1 MFFLLKGIRLLM
13 WGMKDINIGGGGLGN
28 INFASLGSQLKFID
42 TMKYY
47 LSSLGSLPSTLND
60 VEKMHVEKLTLQF
73 LNQHDYFSQTR
84 PLLDFSQKRK
94 VLDSI
99 VRGKGVIPYEKIVSI
114 DSLSIKPENG
124 IFYKG

>member
-13 WGMKDINIGGGGLGN
+13 WVMKDINIGGGGLGN

-73 LNQHDYFSQTR
+73 LNHHDYFLQTR

-99 VRGKGVIPYEKIVSI
+99 ARGKGVIPYEKTVSI
-114 DSLSIKPENG
+114 DSLNIKPENG

>member
-1 MFFLLKGIRLLM
+1 
-13 WGMKDINIGGGGLGN
+13 MKDINIGGGGLGN

-60 VEKMHVEKLTLQF
+60 VEKMHVKKLTLQF
-73 LNQHDYFSQTR
+73 LNQRDYFSQTR

-114 DSLSIKPENG
+114 DSLRIKPENG
-124 IFYKG
+124 IFYKGWIL

>member
-1 MFFLLKGIRLLM
+1 M

-114 DSLSIKPENG
+114 DSLNIKPENG

>member
-114 DSLSIKPENG
+114 DSLNIKPENG

>member
-60 VEKMHVEKLTLQF
+60 VEKMHVKKLTLQF
-73 LNQHDYFSQTR
+73 LNQRDYFSQTR

-114 DSLSIKPENG
+114 DSLNIKPEKG